1 MASIRNV
8 YEHSFIYSILFTHQE
23 DAITQQ
29 DMCWIGLSDFEV
41 AYMYMYLYM
50 HQQRKRQPPNIIYER
65 IHVLEFAW

>member
-29 DMCWIGLSDFEV
+29 DMCWIGLSDAEV
-41 AYMYMYLYM
+41 AYMYSSATVN
-50 HQQRKRQPPNIIYER
+50 RQT
-65 IHVLEFAW
+65 